1 MSVFEQPTISPV
13 GPPPASAPTTQPL
26 TRSTP
31 APNATLATRVELT
44 ESMAVFGIVLDSPMI
59 GFKPGQYVSLG
70 LARDDGLL
78 QRAYSIV
85 ELGADGFRVELF
97 IRRVPD
103 GALSPLLFTLE
114 PGARVR
120 VGPPKGLFVLDADD
134 PRPRV
139 FIGTGTGLAP
149 LLAMLGELAGRGDT
163 SPNVLIH
170 GVSHRTELAYAERV
184 DSWLRAGLDLW
195 YIPAVS
201 RPDDVL
207 NSDWTGTTGRADALL
222 ARVLEEDR
230 SLAAGVAYMCGN
242 PSMIEACSA
251 VLDDSG
257 MAASDIRS
265 ERFHTPVVAAPVV
278 SQM

>member
-1 MSVFEQPTISPV
+1 MSVFEQPTLSPV
-13 GPPPASAPTTQPL
+13 GPPPASAPASQPL
-26 TRSTP
+26 PRSAP

-44 ESMAVFGIVLDSPMI
+44 ESMAIFGIVLDSPMI

-85 ELGADGFRVELF
+85 ALGADGFRVELF

-103 GALSPLLFTLE
+103 GALSPLLWTLE

-120 VGPPKGLFVLDADD
+120 LGPPKGLFVLDADD

-149 LLAMLGELAGRGDT
+149 LLAMLGELAARGDGA
-163 SPNVLIH
+163 PNVLIH
-170 GVSHRTELAYAERV
+170 GVSYRTELAYAERV
-184 DSWLRAGLDLW
+184 ESWLGGGLDLW

-201 RPDDVL
+201 RPDDSR
-207 NSDWTGTTGRADALL
+207 NSGWTGTTGRADAVL
-222 ARVLEEDR
+222 ARVLGEDR

-251 VLDDSG
+251 VLTEGG
-257 MAASDIRS
+257 MAASDVRS
-265 ERFHTPVVAAPVV
+265 ERFHTPAAGAPVLR
-278 SQM
+278 QM